1 MGTNA
6 GEGKKQENK
15 KEEILKVSREFFI
28 EQGYEKTSM
37 RQIAA
42 AADVSLGLVAYHFKT
57 KRDIALEI
65 VQRMYHRFAAF
76 AKMYVSRHK
85 KPILYSGL
93 LVNLKYMVFSS
104 EKYEAFY
111 RDILRNDILL
121 DVIAKSG
128 VETYMSIRDNY
139 RPDLTDEE
147 AEKMG
152 WYGNFIS
159 VSMERTLVLYDDSL
173 EMIEGSIPDVIFKS
187 YMGLWRF
194 PDVDEIMEEVCVESR
209 VLAEK
214 ILSEHPEIY
223 G

>member
-42 AADVSLGLVAYHFKT
+42 AADVVAYHFKT

-93 LVNLKYMVFSS
+93 LVNLNYMVFSS

-139 RPDLTDEE
+139 RPDLSDEE
-147 AEKMG
+147 AE
-152 WYGNFIS
+152 NFIS

-194 PDVDEIMEEVCVESR
+194 PDVDKIMEEVCVESR